1 MGNLPPIHHCSA
13 CDERHPMGWC
23 RLKIA
28 GVEHCGLC
36 GLAHLGHSRT
46 CPHLNSETQVATLLQ
61 MLKESP
67 EEQHLKDAATKYL
80 RSIRGDLARRR
91 EKREQEAYRAKLEAA
106 RAAKGEVDVGG
117 SNGVVNGVG
126 YGAYGP
132 A

>member
-1 MGNLPPIHHCSA
+1 
-13 CDERHPMGWC
+13 MGWC

-46 CPHLNSETQVATLLQ
+46 CPHLNSESQVLTLLQ

-67 EEQHLKDAATKYL
+67 EEHHLKDAAIKYL

-91 EKREQEAYRAKLEAA
+91 EKREQEAARAKMEVA
-106 RAAKGEVDVGG
+106 RVAMGDVNVGG
-117 SNGVVNGVG
+117 SHNGVNGTG
-126 YGAYGP
+126 RGGERP
-132 A
+132 AETT

>member
-1 MGNLPPIHHCSA
+1 
-13 CDERHPMGWC
+13 MGWC

-36 GLAHLGHSRT
+36 GLAHLGHGRT

-67 EEQHLKDAATKYL
+67 EAQELKDAAAKYL

-91 EKREQEAYRAKLEAA
+91 QIKTNEHERIKMQAA
-106 RAAKGEVDVGG
+106 WAAKGD
-117 SNGVVNGVG
+117 VNGVNG
-126 YGAYGP
+126 GMNGTAPSGID
-132 A
+132 AAGTRGMM